1 MPVEKIDLGWP
12 MESSFSPG
20 MQDMEADAL
29 KKQQIAFAIL
39 TLFVLALLLV
49 LHTLF
54 ASILGEP
61 SFGVLATL
69 SLSFLV
75 KFGELVWLQG
85 KPAGLGEQVAKMET
99 LCSILLTFL
108 LSGVLAFLT
117 NRDDSPYFVLLAIPI
132 LQAAHQFGL
141 VMTLLTVAIADG
153 MMFFWMWHYFLLHPP
168 PDLSEYLEAGMI
180 SILYLLMGSLV
191 WILAHQLQI
200 QQAKLMA
207 NMKELELT
215 RERLMQEEKLAA
227 IGRLSSGIAH
237 ELRNPVAM
245 ICSSLATASAPGL
258 SSAEREEMFSIA
270 AHESER
276 LEKLTTEFLSYARPS
291 RPQRST
297 ILVHDLL
304 TFTAESAKA
313 CAAQKQIA
321 IEVQTPADL
330 TIKVD
335 TAQLQGVLLNLLLN
349 AIHATQASE
358 SIQLRA
364 IKAEELLTIEVVNPG
379 PAIPQDTVQHIF
391 EPFFTTKAH
400 GTGLGLAIARSV
412 IQAHGG
418 NIYLTRNEDTAV
430 VFSVTLPNCT
440 TEVSHG

>member
-1 MPVEKIDLGWP
+1 
-12 MESSFSPG
+12 
-20 MQDMEADAL
+20 MQGMEADAL

-61 SFGVLATL
+61 SFGVLTTL
-69 SLSFLV
+69 SFSFLV

-99 LCSILLTFL
+99 FCSISLTFL
-108 LSGVLAFLT
+108 LSGALAYLT

-132 LQAAHQFGL
+132 LQAAHQLGL
-141 VMTLLTVAIADG
+141 LMTLLTVAIADG

-191 WILAHQLQI
+191 WILVHQLQI
-200 QQAKLMA
+200 QQAKLFA
-207 NMKELELT
+207 NMKELEVA

-291 RPQRST
+291 CPQRST
-297 ILVHDLL
+297 ILVQDLL

-313 CAAQKQIA
+313 CAAQKHIA
-321 IEVQTPADL
+321 IEVQTPPNLA
-330 TIKVD
+330 IKVD

-349 AIHATQASE
+349 AIQATE
-358 SIQLRA
+358 EFKNIQLGA
-364 IKAEELLTIEVVNPG
+364 TKEEELLTIEVVNPG
-379 PAIPQDTVQHIF
+379 PAIPQESVQHIF
-391 EPFFTTKAH
+391 EPFFTTKAR

-412 IQAHGG
+412 LLAHGG
-418 NIYLTRNEDTAV
+418 NICLKRNDDTAV
-430 VFSVTLPNCT
+430 IFSVTLPNCT

>member
-12 MESSFSPG
+12 MQSSFSPG
-20 MQDMEADAL
+20 MQGIEADAL

-69 SLSFLV
+69 SLSFLL

-85 KPAGLGEQVAKMET
+85 KPAGLGEQVAKVET

-108 LSGVLAFLT
+108 LSGVLAYLT

-132 LQAAHQFGL
+132 LQAAHQLGV

-168 PDLSEYLEAGMI
+168 PHLSEYLEAGMI

-191 WILAHQLQI
+191 WILAHQLQL
-200 QQAKLMA
+200 QQAKLFA
-207 NMKELELT
+207 NMKELEVT

-245 ICSSLATASAPGL
+245 ICSSLATASVPGL

-276 LEKLTTEFLSYARPS
+276 LEKLTTEFLSYARPP

-297 ILVHDLL
+297 ILVQDLL

-321 IEVQTPADL
+321 IEVQTSADL
-330 TIKVD
+330 LIKVD

-349 AIHATQASE
+349 AIHATEESK

-364 IKAEELLTIEVVNPG
+364 TKNEELVRIEVVNPG
-379 PAIPQDTVQHIF
+379 PAIPQESVQHIF

-412 IQAHGG
+412 LQAHGG
-418 NIYLTRNEDTAV
+418 NICLTRNEDTAV
-430 VFSVTLPNCT
+430 VFSITLPNCT